1 MTTSRREKLLE
12 LLPKLLEAHGY
23 IGNLWHIDDVKVARP
38 DLTTDQC
45 LQVLKQCESH
55 HDGKRQTNPCAT
67 AQPDQSNRAAAHLP
81 GVSVLA
87 AVRVRF
93 AIPGKTWAR

>member
-1 MTTSRREKLLE
+1 MTTSRRAKLLE

-23 IGNLWHIDDVKVARP
+23 IGNLWHIDDVKVVRP

-55 HDGKRQTNPCAT
+55 HDACIGINWDVLTFHADELFPEGDEA
-67 AQPDQSNRAAAHLP
+67 AQN
-81 GVSVLA
+81 
-87 AVRVRF
+87 
-93 AIPGKTWAR
+93 